1 MASPAP
7 LWLNGLR
14 LGPYRFRPG
23 LWPTL
28 VFLLLLPVLLAL
40 GFWQLDRADQR
51 QAAVDAL
58 AEGERAPVV
67 QLHRGQPAYDAVRH
81 RRGQATGEPLPGR
94 QFLVDNQVHQGRN
107 GYRVLQAWQ
116 LSGSETVLL
125 VDRGWVEAPGPRTQ
139 LPEPEWPSW
148 GVLVEGVIDSG
159 PSVGLRLGEPAEEH
173 GRWPR
178 RVQYLDYDYVAEQ
191 LDRPV
196 VPYLLRLSPGHPAAL
211 VQDWS
216 PSVLPPERHQG
227 YAVQWF
233 GLALALVV
241 IWLVV
246 NLKRERDDGT

>member
-7 LWLNGLR
+7 PLMHGLQVGR
-14 LGPYRFRPG
+14 YRFRPG
-23 LWPTL
+23 LWPT
-28 VFLLLLPVLLAL
+28 VAFLLLLPVLLGL

-67 QLHRGQPAYDAVRH
+67 QLDREQPAYDTVRH
-81 RRGQATGEPLPGR
+81 HRGQATGEPVVDR
-94 QFLVDNQVHQGRN
+94 VFLVDNQVHQGRH
-107 GYRVLQAWQ
+107 GYRVLQPFR

-125 VDRGWVEAPGPRTQ
+125 VDRGWVEAAEARSE
-139 LPEPEWPSW
+139 LPAPEWPSW

-173 GRWPR
+173 ARWPR
-178 RVQYLDYDYVAEQ
+178 RLQYLDYDYVAGE

-196 VPYLLRLSPGHPAAL
+196 VPYLLRLSPEHPAAL
-211 VQDWS
+211 IQDWS
-216 PSVLPPERHQG
+216 PTVLPPERHRG
-227 YAVQWF
+227 YALQWF
-233 GLALALVV
+233 GLGLALVV

-246 NLKRERDDGT
+246 NLKRERDDRA